1 MNKFFKRKFTT
12 VPKLLSYNIQKG
24 AVRKRFKMT
33 ENVHESVQNYYGKEL
48 KTSEGTVTTVNV
60 LKITEYKNKSVWTWR
75 GGGTNVPHF

>member
-24 AVRKRFKMT
+24 AVQKRFKMT

-60 LKITEYKNKSVWTWR
+60 LKIT
-75 GGGTNVPHF
+75 